1 MKFQFTV
8 LLFSLLSICHAQT
21 TQKIGHADWEYI
33 FSQMP
38 DYQRIESELKI
49 YESQLQN
56 QLKIKAQELET
67 KYKSYQEMASDAPE
81 PIRRDKESE
90 LASLQE
96 NLDKFQRDAQASMQ
110 KKQNDLIN
118 PVFAKVGEAIQMVAA
133 EQGYSYILNPRMV
146 GGGDLL
152 LFTDEKYN
160 ISGLVLKKLG
170 IEPKPDNKSSAKK

>member
-1 MKFQFTV
+1 
-8 LLFSLLSICHAQT
+8 
-21 TQKIGHADWEYI
+21 
-33 FSQMP
+33 
-38 DYQRIESELKI
+38 
-49 YESQLQN
+49 
-56 QLKIKAQELET
+56 
-67 KYKSYQEMASDAPE
+67 MASDAPE
-81 PIRRDKESE
+81 PIRKNKESE

-96 NLDKFQRDAQASMQ
+96 NLEKFQRDAQASMQ

-160 ISGLVLKKLG
+160 ISGLVLQKLG
-170 IEPKPDNKSSAKK
+170 IEPKPDNKSPAKK